1 MDFSLDDDH
10 VALQDAVRRYCDRE
24 YPAHERGNAEPPA
37 LAAQRW
43 AGMAE
48 LGLLGLPFDAELG
61 GSGQGAVELMLVATE
76 LGRSLGGGAWL
87 SSVVMAGQ
95 LLAEAGTPAQCSA
108 WLPKIAAG
116 EKTLALAHAE
126 PGSRHALSR
135 VSATGCRT
143 DRGWTISGRKSLVL
157 DGDRADAF
165 LVAVRTAGNDAD
177 ANGVTLLLVD
187 AAAPG
192 LTIERFATLDARNAA
207 NLHFEDVTVP
217 ADALVGAVGAALPLL
232 DKAIDRANAMLCAEA
247 AGAIEALIDL
257 TAEHLK
263 TRKQFGAPL
272 AKLQVLQHRLAD
284 MLIAAEQVK
293 SMACAAAM
301 AVDGADEAQ
310 RHRLVSAAKV
320 VCGQAG
326 KQVGQAAIQLHGAMG
341 MTDESRVGHYVKRL
355 LVIQQL
361 FGDAS
366 HHLQRLDRLTHST
379 ESA

>member
-1 MDFSLDDDH
+1 MDFSLTDDH
-10 VALQDAVRRYCDRE
+10 MALQDAVRRFCDGE
-24 YPAHERGNAEPPA
+24 YPAHTRGNPEPVA

-43 AGMAE
+43 TGMAE
-48 LGLLGLPFDAELG
+48 LGLLGLPFHTELG
-61 GSGQGAVELMLVATE
+61 GSEQGTVELMLVATE
-76 LGRSLGGGAWL
+76 LGRCLGGGAWL

-95 LLAEAGTPAQCSA
+95 LLAEAGTPAQCSE
-108 WLPKIAAG
+108 WLPGIAGG

-126 PGSRHALSR
+126 PGSRYALAS
-135 VSATGCRT
+135 VSTTGCRE
-143 DRGWTISGRKSLVL
+143 DRGWSITGAKSLVL
-157 DGDRADAF
+157 DGDRADAY

-187 AAAPG
+187 AKAPG

-207 NLHFEDVTVP
+207 NLFFDNVTVP
-217 ADALVGAVGAALPLL
+217 AEAVVGTVGAAVPLL
-232 DKAIDRANAMLCAEA
+232 DKAIDRATAMLCAEA
-247 AGAIEALIDL
+247 AGAIEALIDM

-272 AKLQVLQHRLAD
+272 AKFQVLQHRLAD

-301 AVDGADEAQ
+301 AVDSADDVQ
-310 RHRLVSAAKV
+310 RRRLVSAAKV

-326 KQVGQAAIQLHGAMG
+326 RQVGQAAIQMHGAMG
-341 MTDESRVGHYVKRL
+341 MTDESRVGHYAKRL

-361 FGDAS
+361 FGDAT
-366 HHLQRLDRLTHST
+366 HHLQRLADQPRS
-379 ESA
+379 